1 MHCVGQVLT
10 LATGAGL
17 LGNRSESETDGAA
30 WWPAL
35 SRRGLLS
42 RTAALTLGCGIG
54 SRGSAQEPQRSNDRA
69 GLELITPEAKSA
81 IQRGLSA
88 LARRQ
93 ITQGESK
100 GCFGNAGYAG
110 GVAVCGLAGLAFLA
124 SGSAPGRGP
133 YGKAIERCIDFL
145 IRNTDSNGYISAQTT
160 GGQDRM
166 YGHGFATLFLAEA
179 YGMSLHS
186 DQNDKLGDK
195 LRAAVRLIITTQN
208 DQGGWR
214 YQPVK
219 SDADLSITICQIM
232 ALRAARD
239 AGLHVPNETR
249 ARCIDY
255 VKKSHT
261 PDGGFAYTLG
271 GGRGGS
277 FALAAAGIVALNSAG
292 IYDGKEVESALAYCW
307 RQKPTGTING
317 GYFFYSHYYAAQAM
331 WHAGGTYWSGW
342 YPAIRD
348 VLVRNQGGGGLWMDP
363 GAGEELGTAMGLII
377 LQLPYNYVPVFGEG

>member
-1 MHCVGQVLT
+1 MYSRRRLLGAASAAVLSGR
-10 LATGAGL
+10 ASSGL
-17 LGNRSESETDGAA
+17 L
-30 WWPAL
+30 
-35 SRRGLLS
+35 
-42 RTAALTLGCGIG
+42 
-54 SRGSAQEPQRSNDRA
+54 AQAPERSNERA
-69 GLELITPEAKSA
+69 GLELITPEAKTA
-81 IQRGLSA
+81 IQRA
-88 LARRQ
+88 LATLSRRQ
-93 ITQGESK
+93 ITQGEFK
-100 GCFGNAGYAG
+100 GAFGSGGYAG
-110 GVAVCGLAGLAFLA
+110 GVAVCGLAGMAFLA

-133 YGKAIERCIDFL
+133 YGKAIERCIDYL
-145 IRNTDSNGYISAQTT
+145 VRNTDSNGYISAQAT

-179 YGMSLHS
+179 YGMSVHS
-186 DQNDKLGDK
+186 DVNDKLGSK
-195 LRAAVRLIITTQN
+195 LKSAVKLIISTQN

-255 VKKSHT
+255 VKKSHGA
-261 PDGGFAYTLG
+261 DGSFAYTLG
-271 GGRGGS
+271 SGSRGGS

-292 IYDGKEVESALAYCW
+292 IYDGKEVESALGYVW
-307 RQKPTGTING
+307 RQKPGGTING
-317 GYFFYSHYYAAQAM
+317 GYYFYSHYYAAQAM

-348 VLVRNQGGGGLWMDP
+348 VLVRNQSGSGTWNDP
-363 GAGEELGTAMGLII
+363 GVGEEFGTAMGLII

>member
-1 MHCVGQVLT
+1 MGSRSNPEVVKKPAALAGSRRWLLQGLAGSSLT
-10 LATGAGL
+10 LLAP
-17 LGNRSESETDGAA
+17 RSGVS
-30 WWPAL
+30 
-35 SRRGLLS
+35 
-42 RTAALTLGCGIG
+42 
-54 SRGSAQEPQRSNDRA
+54 QEPQRSNERA
-69 GLELITPEAKSA
+69 GLELVSPETKSS

-93 ITQGESK
+93 ITSGDMK
-100 GCFGNAGYAG
+100 GAFGTAGYAG
-110 GVAVCGLAGLAFLA
+110 GVAVCGLAGMAFLA

-133 YGKAIERCIDFL
+133 YGKAIERCIDYL
-145 IRNTDSNGYISAQTT
+145 VRNTDSNGYVSAQAT

-186 DQNDKLGDK
+186 DQNDRLGEKLK
-195 LRAAVRLIITTQN
+195 AAVRLIIATQN

-255 VKKSHT
+255 VKKSHGA
-261 PDGGFAYTLG
+261 DGSFSYTLG
-271 GGRGGS
+271 AGSRGGS
-277 FALAAAGIVALNSAG
+277 FALASAGIVALNSAG
-292 IYDGKEVESALAYCW
+292 IYDGKEVESALTYVW
-307 RQKPTGTING
+307 RQKPSGQISG

-348 VLVRNQGGGGLWMDP
+348 LLIRNQGGNGMWNDP

>member
-1 MHCVGQVLT
+1 MASCSSFT
-10 LATGAGL
+10 PPSGAGL
-17 LGNRSESETDGAA
+17 LGSRSESPSRTPPSL
-30 WWPAL
+30 PAI
-35 SRRGLLS
+35 SRRRLLAGLAMS
-42 RTAALTLGCGIG
+42 MGCGAS
-54 SRGSAQEPQRSNDRA
+54 SRAWSQEPQRSNERA
-69 GLELITPEAKSA
+69 GLEVVTPETRTA
-81 IQRGLSA
+81 INRGLSA

-93 ITQGESK
+93 ITQGEFK
-100 GCFGNAGYAG
+100 GAFGTAGYAG
-110 GVAVCGLAGLAFLA
+110 GVAVCGLAGMAFLA

-133 YGKAIERCIDFL
+133 YGKALERCIDFL
-145 IRNTDSNGYISAQTT
+145 VRNTDSNGYVSAQAT

-179 YGMSLHS
+179 YGMSVRS
-186 DQNDKLGDK
+186 EQNDRLGEKLK
-195 LRAAVRLIITTQN
+195 RAVQLIINTQN

-255 VKKSHT
+255 VKKSHAA
-261 PDGGFAYTLG
+261 DGSFSYTLSQG
-271 GGRGGS
+271 SRSGS

-292 IYDGKEVESALAYCW
+292 IYDGKEVESALNYCW

-348 VLVRNQGGGGLWMDP
+348 LLLRTQSGAGTWTDP
-363 GAGEELGTAMGLII
+363 GVGEEFGTAMGLII